1 MKKVAVIAARRTPV
15 GAFQGGLSSFSAS
28 ELGSLVIKSL
38 LEESGLPTGKI
49 DQVIMGQVLTA
60 GCGQNPARQ
69 SALLAG
75 LNVDVQAMTINK
87 VCGSGLKAVHLGVQA
102 IQCGEA
108 EFVIAGGQENM
119 TRAPYVIP
127 SMRAGA
133 RLGHVDI
140 KDSLVHDGLWD
151 AFNDFHM
158 GVTAENVAK
167 KFGITRLQ
175 QDQYAEESHRRAL
188 AATADKLFSS
198 EIVSVNYTDRR
209 GNLISLNEDEG
220 PRVTSLDKLTKL
232 KPAFDN
238 DGTVTAGNASSLNDG
253 AAAVLMCSADK
264 ATELGIEPLAI
275 FETFS
280 NSGIEP
286 EIMGIAPIS
295 AIKECLSRLQWCPND
310 IDVLEC
316 NEAFSAQALAVLSQ
330 ISIPPERVNP
340 LGGAIALGHPI
351 GASGCRILV
360 TLLHYMAR
368 NNLHKGI
375 AALCIGGGEGVAM
388 ALSR

>member
-1 MKKVAVIAARRTPV
+1 MKKVAIIAARRTPV

-38 LEESGLPTGKI
+38 LEESGLAVGKI

-75 LNVDVQAMTINK
+75 LEYDVQAMTINK
-87 VCGSGLKAVHLGVQA
+87 VCGSGLKAVHLGIQA

-119 TRAPYVIP
+119 TQAPYVVP

-133 RLGHVDI
+133 RLGHADI

-175 QDQYAEESHRRAL
+175 QDKYAEESHRRAI
-188 AATADKLFSS
+188 AANADKVFSS
-198 EIVSVNYTDRR
+198 EIVPVNYTDRK
-209 GNLISLNEDEG
+209 GNVISFSEDEG

-238 DGTVTAGNASSLNDG
+238 GGTVTAGNASSINDG
-253 AAAVLMCSADK
+253 AAAVLICSADK
-264 ATELGIEPLAI
+264 AYELGIEPLAI
-275 FETFS
+275 FEAFS

-286 EIMGIAPIS
+286 EIMGIAPVS
-295 AIKECLSRLQWCPND
+295 AIKECLSRLHWCLD
-310 IDVLEC
+310 DVDALEC

-330 ISIPPERVNP
+330 LSIPPERVNP

-351 GASGCRILV
+351 GASGCRVLV